1 MDCWPSILLSNFYQ
15 YLNLIIF
22 KMAESPSKI
31 QVDKGG
37 NPREGITPEDIAQ
50 AIKDIV
56 QWLTVNVPGYSPN
69 PPADPAFIETIP
81 EALFALREA
90 FGQHNGGVLLNETF
104 STLPSG
110 DMTAETE
117 VCAVS
122 AHWQNGFYPIAKN
135 SMGELYISKVETG
148 ADCGVLMWT
157 HDNGVEEQVSETLA
171 SFIETTRN
179 KLLTGKYEYIDED
192 LGLCENA

>member
-1 MDCWPSILLSNFYQ
+1 
-15 YLNLIIF
+15 
-22 KMAESPSKI
+22 MASPSKI
-31 QVDKGG
+31 EVAPGG
-37 NPREGITPEDIAQ
+37 NPREGITTEDIAQ

-56 QWLTVNVPGYSPN
+56 AWLSTNVLGYSAN

-90 FGQHNGGVLLNETF
+90 FGQTNGGLLLNETF
-104 STLPSG
+104 STLSSG
-110 DMTAETE
+110 DMTSETE

-122 AHWQNGFYPIAKN
+122 AHWSNGFYPIAKN
-135 SMGELYISKVETG
+135 SMGELLVSKVENGVDTG
-148 ADCGVLMWT
+148 LLWWT

-171 SFIETTRN
+171 SFIETIRN

-192 LGLCENA
+192 LGLCEKV